1 MKREGCPCPWLSRC
15 RLWRVASK
23 AGSCRSDLKGA
34 TTEDGVTNPSSWGS
48 GQYPT
53 TANVKTNENRN
64 ANTQQ
69 LSVQCTRFAWLSVT
83 GGETLSMDVTMHP
96 SCQLE
101 WFQSSLTLSM
111 FSIKWISPPP
121 LSCWHVDN
129 LTLHLVIHTLHDH
142 SFPQL
147 INHLSMVLGIQSTA
161 AIYLQQALRMELE
174 LKWKKSKGIT
184 DKPTNFQ
191 FTTLQRK
198 L

>member
-34 TTEDGVTNPSSWGS
+34 TTEDGVTNPSSLSWGS

-64 ANTQQ
+64 ADTQQ

-83 GGETLSMDVTMHP
+83 RGETLSMDVTMHP

-101 WFQSSLTLSM
+101 WFQSSLTLFM
-111 FSIKWISPPP
+111 FPHKLDFSISLVLLITSPSTLLSTISMIIRSHSSSTTSAGSSVSSPRQP
-121 LSCWHVDN
+121 STFNKRWGWGRN
-129 LTLHLVIHTLHDH
+129 LNGGNPKV
-142 SFPQL
+142 
-147 INHLSMVLGIQSTA
+147 
-161 AIYLQQALRMELE
+161 
-174 LKWKKSKGIT
+174 
-184 DKPTNFQ
+184 
-191 FTTLQRK
+191 
-198 L
+198 

>member
-34 TTEDGVTNPSSWGS
+34 TTEDGVTNPSSLSWGS

-53 TANVKTNENRN
+53 TANVKTDENRN

-101 WFQSSLTLSM
+101 WFQSSLTLFVLSHKKDCVTQLM
-111 FSIKWISPPP
+111 LYTGDKLSSTIFWCLSVRHRCHPTKSP
-121 LSCWHVDN
+121 LF
-129 LTLHLVIHTLHDH
+129 TIYT
-142 SFPQL
+142 
-147 INHLSMVLGIQSTA
+147 GIQ
-161 AIYLQQALRMELE
+161 ALC
-174 LKWKKSKGIT
+174 W
-184 DKPTNFQ
+184 PC
-191 FTTLQRK
+191 TT
-198 L
+198 